1 MRTLENNIRILQF
14 TMNKP
19 DMYGVFHIM
28 SLISVILLSII
39 LIKHAKNKKKT
50 IFIMSS
56 IMLMFEVYKQLS
68 FSYNDFSWSYSWYA
82 FPYQFCSTPMYV
94 GFLYSLI
101 KNKKVSEYLEC
112 FLMTYALSAGVCVML
127 YPSTVFVREAMINIQ
142 TMIHHGFMVVMG
154 LYLLF
159 KENNIK
165 HIYNKAFTVFFLLS
179 SIAIISNII
188 TYYVGID
195 NGLEL
200 FYISPF
206 HNSTLPIFSIIDEHA
221 PYIVFIISY
230 YLIFSIGSMLPIGIK
245 RLFQKFDNNLKEC

>member
-1 MRTLENNIRILQF
+1 MA
-14 TMNKP
+14 
-19 DMYGVFHIM
+19 
-28 SLISVILLSII
+28 LISVIVLSII
-39 LIKHAKNKKKT
+39 LIKNAKDKKKT

-68 FSYNDFSWSYSWYA
+68 FSYTDFGWSYSWYA

-94 GFLYSLI
+94 GLLYSLI
-101 KNKKVSEYLEC
+101 KNKRISEYLEC
-112 FLMTYALSAGVCVML
+112 FLMTYSISAGVAVML
-127 YPSTVFVREAMINIQ
+127 YPSTVFVSETLINIQ
-142 TMIHHGFMVVMG
+142 TMVHHGFMVVMG

-165 HIYNKAFTVFFLLS
+165 HIYNKAFVVFFVLS

-188 TYYVGID
+188 TYYINID

-221 PYIVFIISY
+221 PYIIFIISY
-230 YLIFSIGSMLPIGIK
+230 YLIFSVGSMLPIGIK
-245 RLFQKFDNNLKEC
+245 RLITKFDNQLQRC

>member
-14 TMNKP
+14 TMERP
-19 DMYGVFHIM
+19 SMYGVFHIM

-39 LIKHAKNKKKT
+39 LIKYAKNKKKT
-50 IFIMSS
+50 IYIMSS

-94 GFLYSLI
+94 GLLYSLI

-112 FLMTYALSAGVCVML
+112 FLMTYSLSAGVCVML
-127 YPSTVFVREAMINIQ
+127 YPSTVFISETLINIQ
-142 TMIHHGFMVVMG
+142 TMVHHGFMVAMG
-154 LYLLF
+154 IYLLS
-159 KENNIK
+159 KEKNIT
-165 HIYNKAFTVFFLLS
+165 HIYNKAFVVFFILS

-188 TYYVGID
+188 TYYVNID

-206 HNSTLPIFSIIDEHA
+206 HNSTLPVFSIIDENS

-245 RLFQKFDNNLKEC
+245 RLFQKFDNNVKEC